1 MATKRMRT
9 RRSTCP
15 TCHALDIFGD
25 KWTLLIVRDLM
36 FKGKSRFGDFL
47 ASEERIATNILTE
60 RLNRLEYCALIERR
74 PDPTNSRGSVFAL
87 TKKGRDLLPLM
98 IEITMWAT
106 KYNERCE
113 APAVLIR
120 RYKADRAALL
130 RDLAASLER
139 AA

>member
-1 MATKRMRT
+1 MRT

-47 ASEERIATNILTE
+47 TSEERIATNILTE
-60 RLNRLEYCALIERR
+60 RLNRLEHCELIERR
-74 PDPTNSRGSVFAL
+74 PDPANSRASIFVL

-106 KYNERCE
+106 KYNARCE

-120 RYKADRAALL
+120 RYKTDRTALL

>member
-25 KWTLLIVRDLM
+25 KWTLLVVRDLM
-36 FKGKSRFGDFL
+36 FKGKARFGEFL
-47 ASEERIATNILTE
+47 ESEERIATNILTE
-60 RLNRLEYCALIERR
+60 RLNRLERCRLIERR
-74 PDPTNSRGSVFAL
+74 SDPTNSRGSVFAL

-98 IEITMWAT
+98 IEITMWSA
-106 KYNERCE
+106 KYNRGCE
-113 APAVLIR
+113 APTVLIR
-120 RYKADRAALL
+120 RYKSDRATLL